1 MVTSY
6 GTTGTVRQQR
16 GLRTR
21 LTGKKN
27 TVQFVVTLCF
37 YLKDLNL
44 QYFHCLCGHFPGDE
58 KKPASS
64 PFVSKDSGECALI
77 YKTDQVKTNVT
88 TRKTLKG
95 FRVAHIT
102 CN

>member
-6 GTTGTVRQQR
+6 GITGTVRQQR

-21 LTGKKN
+21 LTGKKKHN
-27 TVQFVVTLCF
+27 AFCRDIMLQ

-44 QYFHCLCGHFPGDE
+44 QCFHRLCDHFPGDE

-64 PFVSKDSGECALI
+64 PFVSKLI

-88 TRKTLKG
+88 TRKTWKG
-95 FRVAHIT
+95 FRVT
-102 CN
+102 YLRCL